1 MKNKGVTLIALAVTI
16 VVMLILA
23 GVTISVLNGE
33 NGIVKQAQKAKEESK
48 IKELKE
54 KVRIDI
60 AGKRVENINGELR
73 VSVLKEI
80 LDKYFD
86 NVPVETQI
94 TSETEL
100 KAKEEYGKY
109 EMKISD
115 IDVGEITYETS
126 YTIFKDVNGEQVPIP
141 EGYIVSENSDENI
154 VNKGLVVSDSRGNE
168 YVWISCTV
176 DSSSNKLQYKRAASE
191 KEAAQTVGFLY
202 AAFPGSLACLPKWA
216 FRQLHGAYIL
226 WCYYI
231 TTQYICQHIN

>member
-1 MKNKGVTLIALAVTI
+1 MRTKENKGVTLIALAVTI

-86 NVPVETQI
+86 N
-94 TSETEL
+94 
-100 KAKEEYGKY
+100 
-109 EMKISD
+109 
-115 IDVGEITYETS
+115 
-126 YTIFKDVNGEQVPIP
+126 
-141 EGYIVSENSDENI
+141 
-154 VNKGLVVSDSRGNE
+154 
-168 YVWISCTV
+168 
-176 DSSSNKLQYKRAASE
+176 
-191 KEAAQTVGFLY
+191 
-202 AAFPGSLACLPKWA
+202 
-216 FRQLHGAYIL
+216 
-226 WCYYI
+226 
-231 TTQYICQHIN
+231 